1 MSSGASMS
9 GVSPLDGA
17 IRRLVGAVDAVE
29 AAVAQ
34 CLEQSRTGRDRAVE
48 IALLEEDRARLA
60 QDLDSSNT
68 RAATLANVN
77 RAVGRRLDQAIDTI
91 RSVVAAHE
99 R

>member
-1 MSSGASMS
+1 MSEASS
-9 GVSPLDGA
+9 LDGA

-34 CLEQSRTGRDRAVE
+34 YLEKSRAGRDREVE
-48 IALLEEDRARLA
+48 IALLADDRARLA
-60 QDLDSSNT
+60 QDLDSSNA
-68 RAATLANVN
+68 RAATLSNVN
-77 RAVGRRLDQAIDTI
+77 REVGRRLDQAIESI

>member
-1 MSSGASMS
+1 MS
-9 GVSPLDGA
+9 GDSPLDGA
-17 IRRLVGAVDAVE
+17 VRRLQGALDAVE

-34 CLEQSRTGRDRAVE
+34 CLEQTRAGRDRTVE
-48 IALLEEDRARLA
+48 IALLAEDRARLA
-60 QDLDSSNT
+60 QDLDASNA

-77 RAVGRRLDQAIDTI
+77 REVGRRLDQAIESI

>member
-1 MSSGASMS
+1 MAGASMS
-9 GVSPLDGA
+9 EASSLDGA
-17 IRRLVGAVDAVE
+17 IRRLQGAVDAVE

-34 CLEQSRTGRDRAVE
+34 SLEQSRTGRDRAVE
-48 IALLEEDRARLA
+48 IALLAEDRARLA
-60 QDLDSSNT
+60 QDLDAANG

-77 RAVGRRLDQAIDTI
+77 REVGRRLDQAIDSI